1 MDKYEYRV
9 RAEEINSLIEKK
21 DFAGAVK
28 VADEIDWRRVKS
40 VSMLCKISDLYKIR
54 RRYADSKDILLLA
67 YEKLSDNSPWRRNI
81 IYSLCEL
88 SIELEEIRDAVEYC
102 KEFEAAA
109 PGDPG
114 RFILRYKLFES
125 QEVNLEERI
134 AVLEKY
140 KHKEYKEKWG
150 YELAYLYHR
159 IGLGTKCVEECDELI
174 VTFGTGRYVIKA
186 MELKMLHEPLTPAQQ
201 EKYDQSKQRK
211 IAATM
216 AKMPV
221 PQVDVS
227 ADTLPISIKSVEASD
242 APTMRI
248 PAKTVEE
255 EMQETKE
262 IVSNTEPSV
271 ENPQIDEAVEPEH
284 VEEPL
289 QEELV
294 ETQEMISQPEQ
305 SPIPQQAEDDLDIQI
320 KPVDFGEY
328 ATINLQ
334 QEIAKNLTNLLA
346 EEDMEATDATKALP
360 IETILDST
368 DPQLMKDITDDS
380 IRNAIASPH
389 MQDTQEMMRPI
400 TEEDLLASLT
410 EKPLTV
416 DELGEETEQPILRP
430 QPLPDTVEAVTAEEL
445 LIENE
450 EPEVETESVSESD
463 SGDDLSEETIAQPDA
478 VESTD
483 EIVAAPAEEAV
494 QLVEPAVTEQIEAE
508 ETEAIETEAP
518 AITEP
523 AVTEQIEAAETEA
536 IEAEAPAI
544 TEPAVTEQIEAEE
557 AETIETEAPVVT
569 EPAMTEQIEAEETEA
584 IEAEAPVV
592 TEPAETEQIEAE
604 ETEAIEEEA
613 PIVTEPVGA
622 EAPVETP
629 AATADEDE
637 PQVEKQITGQL
648 SFTDI
653 MAEWEETKKAA
664 EEKHNEE
671 VRQRILKQTGPIFAS
686 IDATKK
692 VHADESE
699 FDFIQPAESVF
710 DENDDLVTQVE
721 DALLEDEKEEA
732 KELLFDVPELNQE
745 KEPETIP
752 PEEEPAKTKVFNT
765 TEIRGIEE
773 KLLNSLTEQDEQKEP
788 ELVTPVIP
796 NEEEPAEATQAEAVI
811 AQSAE
816 TVVAEAEMSN
826 VPQEAEAAETVQE
839 MDAPS
844 VAEEVTKEPAVAS
857 VMEDPEI
864 SVSEIEHTSPLAGI
878 RTLTE
883 EEKGIFESFVH
894 TPDMEK
900 QIAYAIDHDSV
911 TMANG
916 NLLITGGLGN
926 GTFELAKNL
935 IKQIQIKTPSFSG
948 KVAKIQGSVLNGKD
962 IEKTIETLDN
972 GALIVEKAGEVSKET
987 CEKILAYISQISVG
1001 KGIFLVFED
1010 TRGNIDKLLETVP
1023 QLTQTFDVRIDM
1035 QALDNDAL
1043 VAYGKEYANEL
1054 EYAIDDM
1061 GMLAL
1066 YTRIADLQTN
1076 DHHVSVDEV
1085 KEIVD
1090 QAIANANKKSVG
1102 HLMDVIF
1109 AKRYDTEDMIIL
1121 REKDFMKDR

>member
-221 PQVDVS
+221 PQVEVS

-289 QEELV
+289 QEEQV
-294 ETQEMISQPEQ
+294 ETQKMISQPEQ

-483 EIVAAPAEEAV
+483 EIVAAPAEEAA
-494 QLVEPAVTEQIEAE
+494 QLVEPVITESAEAEAPVVTEPAVTEQIEAE
-508 ETEAIETEAP
+508 ETEAIE
-518 AITEP
+518 
-523 AVTEQIEAAETEA
+523 
-536 IEAEAPAI
+536 
-544 TEPAVTEQIEAEE
+544 EE
-557 AETIETEAPVVT
+557 AS
-569 EPAMTEQIEAEETEA
+569 
-584 IEAEAPVV
+584 VV
-592 TEPAETEQIEAE
+592 TEPAETEQIEAAE
-604 ETEAIEEEA
+604 AETIEEEA

-796 NEEEPAEATQAEAVI
+796 NEEELAEATQAEAVI

-826 VPQEAEAAETVQE
+826 VPQEAEAAETAQE

-844 VAEEVTKEPAVAS
+844 VAKEVTKEPAVAS

-883 EEKGIFESFVH
+883 EEKGIFESFLH

-935 IKQIQIKTPSFSG
+935 IRHIQIKTPSFSG

-972 GALIVEKAGEVSKET
+972 GALIVEKAGEVTKET
-987 CEKILAYISQISVG
+987 CEKILAYISQIPVG

>member
-221 PQVDVS
+221 PQVEVS

-262 IVSNTEPSV
+262 IVSNTESSV

-289 QEELV
+289 QEEQV
-294 ETQEMISQPEQ
+294 ETQKMISQPEQ

-483 EIVAAPAEEAV
+483 EIVAAPAEEAA
-494 QLVEPAVTEQIEAE
+494 QLVEPVITESAEAEAPIVTEPAETEQIEAE
-508 ETEAIETEAP
+508 EAEAIEEEAP
-518 AITEP
+518 VVTEP

-536 IEAEAPAI
+536 IE
-544 TEPAVTEQIEAEE
+544 T
-557 AETIETEAPVVT
+557 
-569 EPAMTEQIEAEETEA
+569 
-584 IEAEAPVV
+584 
-592 TEPAETEQIEAE
+592 
-604 ETEAIEEEA
+604 
-613 PIVTEPVGA
+613 

-629 AATADEDE
+629 ATTADEDE

-796 NEEEPAEATQAEAVI
+796 NEEELAEATQAEAVI

-826 VPQEAEAAETVQE
+826 VPQEAEAAETAQE

-844 VAEEVTKEPAVAS
+844 VAKEVTKEPAVAS

-883 EEKGIFESFVH
+883 EEKGIFESFLH

-935 IKQIQIKTPSFSG
+935 IRHIQIKTPSFSG

-972 GALIVEKAGEVSKET
+972 GALIVEKAGEVTKET
-987 CEKILAYISQISVG
+987 CEKILAYISQIPVG

>member
-221 PQVDVS
+221 PQVEVS

-289 QEELV
+289 QEEQV
-294 ETQEMISQPEQ
+294 ETQKMISQPEQ

-483 EIVAAPAEEAV
+483 EIVAAPAEEAA
-494 QLVEPAVTEQIEAE
+494 QLVEPVITESAEAEAPVVTEPAVTEQIEAE
-508 ETEAIETEAP
+508 ETEAIE
-518 AITEP
+518 
-523 AVTEQIEAAETEA
+523 
-536 IEAEAPAI
+536 
-544 TEPAVTEQIEAEE
+544 EE
-557 AETIETEAPVVT
+557 AS
-569 EPAMTEQIEAEETEA
+569 
-584 IEAEAPVV
+584 VV
-592 TEPAETEQIEAE
+592 TEPAETEQIEAAE
-604 ETEAIEEEA
+604 AETIEEEA

-629 AATADEDE
+629 ATTADEDE

-796 NEEEPAEATQAEAVI
+796 NEEELAEATQAEAVI

-826 VPQEAEAAETVQE
+826 VPQEAEAAETAQE

-844 VAEEVTKEPAVAS
+844 VAKEVTKEPAVAS

-883 EEKGIFESFVH
+883 EEKGIFESFLH

-935 IKQIQIKTPSFSG
+935 IRHIQIKTPSFSG

-972 GALIVEKAGEVSKET
+972 GALIVEKAGEVTKET
-987 CEKILAYISQISVG
+987 CEKILAYISQIPVG

>member
-221 PQVDVS
+221 PQVEVS

-289 QEELV
+289 QEEQV
-294 ETQEMISQPEQ
+294 ETQKMISQPEQ

-483 EIVAAPAEEAV
+483 EIVAAPAEEAA
-494 QLVEPAVTEQIEAE
+494 QLVEPV
-508 ETEAIETEAP
+508 
-518 AITEP
+518 ITES
-523 AVTEQIEAAETEA
+523 A
-536 IEAEAPAI
+536 
-544 TEPAVTEQIEAEE
+544 
-557 AETIETEAPVVT
+557 
-569 EPAMTEQIEAEETEA
+569 
-584 IEAEAPVV
+584 EAEAPVV
-592 TEPAETEQIEAE
+592 TEPAETEQIEAAE
-604 ETEAIEEEA
+604 AETIEEEA

-796 NEEEPAEATQAEAVI
+796 NEEELAEATQAEAVI

-826 VPQEAEAAETVQE
+826 VPQEAEAAETAQE

-844 VAEEVTKEPAVAS
+844 VAKEVTKEPAVAS

-883 EEKGIFESFVH
+883 EEKGIFESFLH

-935 IKQIQIKTPSFSG
+935 IRHIQIKTPSFSG

-972 GALIVEKAGEVSKET
+972 GALIVEKAGEVTKET
-987 CEKILAYISQISVG
+987 CEKILAYISQIPVG